1 MYYECRVWEGLE
13 FIDIYLLNM
22 GMLPQGVCRT
32 GVKCVTNTQCS
43 RYRSTWMSYLQ
54 TEKQYGDIATTI
66 FDITRLS
73 KEVTIFE
80 ESTSSY
86 LAISSHLLEHNRNSG
101 ENWSYHHH
109 YEKKKNPLIPSDYW
123 PQNSHLHT
131 VLDHK
136 LWFTHIQHIHEW
148 AVTVCTKLKSVAYA
162 ACGRTKITMCHC
174 SSASDNWT
182 PLLLSCGKWITSPF
196 YGEEVKDVV
205 EGSTNP
211 AIHPLLLQNYKFMSE

>member
-1 MYYECRVWEGLE
+1 
-13 FIDIYLLNM
+13 M
-22 GMLPQGVCRT
+22 GILQPQSLISQGWARRLRFLKKAQAVIWPSVLIFWSIT
-32 GVKCVTNTQCS
+32 VTVVKT
-43 RYRSTWMSYLQ
+43 
-54 TEKQYGDIATTI
+54 DHIITI
-66 FDITRLS
+66 M
-73 KEVTIFE
+73 
-80 ESTSSY
+80 
-86 LAISSHLLEHNRNSG
+86 
-101 ENWSYHHH
+101 
-109 YEKKKNPLIPSDYW
+109 KKKNPLIPSDYW

-174 SSASDNWT
+174 SSASDTWT
-182 PLLLSCGKWITSPF
+182 PLLLSCGKWTTSPF